1 MSLPAAVALAA
12 AVAVVFTRGDIFK
25 PFRTHPRLPKLLRD
39 LASCPL
45 CSGTWAG
52 LAFALAAGAR
62 APLVV
67 LGAGC
72 AAGCLALLFV
82 HVICALE
89 ALEEKG
95 KSP

>member
-1 MSLPAAVALAA
+1 MNLPAAIVLAA
-12 AVAVVFTRGDIFK
+12 AVAVVFTRGEIFK
-25 PFRTHPRLPKLLRD
+25 PFRSTRLPRLLRD

-45 CSGTWAG
+45 CFGTWTG
-52 LAFALAAGAR
+52 LIFALAAGAR

-72 AAGCLALLFV
+72 AAGCLAALFV
-82 HVICALE
+82 FVILALE
-89 ALEEKG
+89 AVAEKG

>member
-1 MSLPAAVALAA
+1 MSLPAAIVLGA
-12 AVAVVFTRGDIFK
+12 AVAVVFVRGEIFK
-25 PFRTHPRLPKLLRD
+25 VFRTHPRLPKLLRD

-45 CSGTWAG
+45 CFGTWVG

-62 APLVV
+62 APLLV
-67 LGAGC
+67 LGSGA

-82 HVICALE
+82 LLVLALE
-89 ALEEKG
+89 AVAEKG